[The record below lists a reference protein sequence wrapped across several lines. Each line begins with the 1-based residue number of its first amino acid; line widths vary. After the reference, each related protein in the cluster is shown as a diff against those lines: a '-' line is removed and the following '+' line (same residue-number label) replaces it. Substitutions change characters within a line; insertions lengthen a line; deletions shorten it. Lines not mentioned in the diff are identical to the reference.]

1 MDITRILLVD
11 DDRLLREVVE
21 EFLRSQGFIVDS
33 AENTVCALASFQPGK
48 YNLALIDQGVH
59 NNGGIKLMKALMA
72 KDPDLVCLIMTG
84 YANLKKIDNINAES
98 NTDYIIKPFLL
109 TELLHIVQKY
119 T

>member
-1 MDITRILLVD
+1 VNITRILLVD

-21 EFLRSQGFIVDS
+21 DFLRSQDYIVDS
-33 AENTVCALASFQPGK
+33 AENAVCALASFQPGK

-59 NNGGIKLMKALMA
+59 NNGGIKLMKALMT
-72 KDPDLVCLIMTG
+72 KDSELVCLIMTG
-84 YANLKKIDNINAES
+84 YANLKKIKSINVEN

-119 T
+119 M